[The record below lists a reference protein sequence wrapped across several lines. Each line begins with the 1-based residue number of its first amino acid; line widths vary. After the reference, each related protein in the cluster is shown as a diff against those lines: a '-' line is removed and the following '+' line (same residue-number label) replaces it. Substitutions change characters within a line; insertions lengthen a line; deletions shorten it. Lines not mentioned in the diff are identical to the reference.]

1 LTLRRGAITPI
12 GVIIAQ
18 LSLRNVDIHQTII
31 GRSAR
36 SIIIALLPRGI
47 RGNASILNALEFR
60 RNKKAS
66 DKKTIESR

>member
-1 LTLRRGAITPI
+1 MTLRRGAITLI
-12 GVIIAQ
+12 GVIIAP

-47 RGNASILNALEFR
+47 RGNASIL
-60 RNKKAS
+60 
-66 DKKTIESR
+66 